1 MDYILSVLLSLSC
14 FLFFVFCFFVFCFL
28 FSPTPQERVERMF
41 DVIFKK
47 QNKKITI
54 VVNPVNVMKLVYAI
68 TVKIS
73 VVSQLSAYQHIIG
86 RSGVVL
92 NNILHPRDKLFVFG
106 IVQSVSFWVA
116 ETKMRQIECAK
127 NKNSSTK
134 ESKVPFQWSPTAL
147 RCQILAFLKVLP
159 LIQKS
164 SPHTAS
170 RNIFSTQFDLMGH
183 VSGSIK

>member
-1 MDYILSVLLSLSC
+1 M
-14 FLFFVFCFFVFCFL
+14 
-28 FSPTPQERVERMF
+28 E
-41 DVIFKK
+41 
-47 QNKKITI
+47 
-54 VVNPVNVMKLVYAI
+54 LVYAI

-86 RSGVVL
+86 RSGVLL

-106 IVQSVSFWVA
+106 IVQSVTFWA
-116 ETKMRQIECAK
+116 ETKLKQIECAK
-127 NKNSSTK
+127 NKIPSTK

-170 RNIFSTQFDLMGH
+170 RNIFSTQCDLMGH